1 MNTRSITPLPPAD
14 FTPEQGNYKTL
25 QPFRYWCQKVL
36 PLVYDD
42 SLSYYELLCKVVD
55 YLNKTMEDVET
66 LQGDVTNLYNA
77 YIQLQQYVNDYF
89 KNLDVQEEINKK
101 LDEMV
106 KNGTLAKILAEY
118 LTAFWYNVKLFGA
131 DNTGTTPCDD
141 IINDGLE
148 SGLPVYFSPGTYLI
162 NKPICIKNNILIGDN
177 ATIKASSSF
186 SGEAIIILNNENIEA
201 ETYKDLTRFK
211 ITGLTITGNSE
222 IDGILLNQGFSS
234 YISYCNITDC
244 KNGLTT
250 RKEQSLSGGEYH
262 VNYVT
267 FERCAN
273 FGINDN
279 GYDNFFNDIAC
290 IDCNTGIYTNN
301 GVFSNVKIWL
311 SDPLLYINNARGILV
326 GTSFPLF
333 NCVTLD
339 TLPIG
344 IEISGYN
351 NIAINGLQVIH
362 NLNVIVPVNFPTLI
376 KNDGNNNEGV
386 NITDCRI
393 NLGASMNLTFMS
405 HLSLKYRLRNF
416 SFLVSHITNNPFNA
430 VSYNDM
436 VYLLPLQNNNY
447 YVSINADKINITL
460 SPFETKAIC
469 DDPLN
474 LTYTNIVP
482 AISRDNESITVGIQF
497 NNGKMNF
504 VNYSGQEI
512 ILNRIIYKGVL
523 ITTNY

>member
-1 MNTRSITPLPPAD
+1 MD
-14 FTPEQGNYKTL
+14 NYIDLK
-25 QPFRYWCQKVL
+25 PFKFWCQKVL

-55 YLNKTMEDVET
+55 YLNKTIENVET
-66 LQGDVTNLYNA
+66 LHSDVTNLHTA
-77 YIQLQQYVNDYF
+77 YEKLQSYVNNYF
-89 KNLDVQEEINKK
+89 NSLDVQEEINNK
-101 LDEMV
+101 LDTMT
-106 KNGTLAKILAEY
+106 KDGTLAKILAEY
-118 LTAFWYNVKLFGA
+118 LTGFWYNVKLFGA
-131 DNTGTTPCDD
+131 DNTGNIPCDD
-141 IINDGLE
+141 IIKEGLE
-148 SGLPVYFSPGTYLI
+148 SGLPIYFSPGTYII
-162 NKPICIKNNILIGDN
+162 NKPICIKNNTLIGDN
-177 ATIKASSSF
+177 ATIKPSSSF
-186 SGEAIIILNNENIEA
+186 SGEAIIILNNENIE
-201 ETYKDLTRFK
+201 TKSYKDLTKFK
-211 ITGLTITGNSE
+211 IIGLTIVGNNK

-244 KNGLTT
+244 KNGITT
-250 RKEQSLSGGEYH
+250 RKDPSLSGGEYH

-301 GVFSNVKIWL
+301 GVFSKVKIWL
-311 SDPLLYINNARGILV
+311 SDALLYTNNARGILV

-333 NCVTLD
+333 NNVTLD

-393 NLGASMNLTFMS
+393 NLGTSMNLTFMT

-416 SFLVSHITNNPFNA
+416 SFLVSKITNNPFNA
-430 VSYNDM
+430 INYNDI

-447 YVSINADKINITL
+447 YISIDTNNLNITL
-460 SPFETKAIC
+460 SAFETKQIY

-474 LTYTNIVP
+474 LSYNNIVP
-482 AISRDNESITVGIQF
+482 AISRNDESITVGIQF
-497 NNGKMNF
+497 NKGKMYF
-504 VNYSGQEI
+504 VNYSNQEI
-512 ILNRIIYKGVL
+512 IINRIIYKGLL
-523 ITTNY
+523 ISNNY